1 MANKITNKHNL
12 PQTLVNLAENRD
24 YSRGASDRSITQL
37 IDSPRVSVLR
47 MRNENRIE
55 EDVVDTFWANLGSA
69 LHHITER
76 GADDKHLVEER
87 LFTQVGTWTISGAID
102 VQRIEDDGSVTVMD
116 YKFTSVWAVKNP
128 KPDWEKQLNCY
139 AYLVAKE
146 KNKTIKDLQVITFL
160 RDWNRNN
167 AMRDDK
173 YPQQQILVVP
183 IKLWS
188 FEEQEQY
195 IKDRVQSHQETAYGV
210 LTDSPMSEC
219 SDEERWLRG
228 DSFAVK
234 KKKNKRALRVFD
246 SQADAEKFFKEK
258 DNGEYEIEERKGEP
272 IRCTGNYC
280 KVSEWCNQYQKWSKE
295 NEIVS

>member
-146 KNKTIKDLQVITFL
+146 KNSYGHL
-160 RDWNRNN
+160 RN
-167 AMRDDK
+167 
-173 YPQQQILVVP
+173 
-183 IKLWS
+183 
-188 FEEQEQY
+188 
-195 IKDRVQSHQETAYGV
+195 
-210 LTDSPMSEC
+210 
-219 SDEERWLRG
+219 
-228 DSFAVK
+228 
-234 KKKNKRALRVFD
+234 KKNTLKIGFRATKRLLMAFLLIHLCLSVVMRRD
-246 SQADAEKFFKEK
+246 GLEGILLQSR
-258 DNGEYEIEERKGEP
+258 RKR
-272 IRCTGNYC
+272 IR
-280 KVSEWCNQYQKWSKE
+280 EH
-295 NEIVS
+295 

>member
-1 MANKITNKHNL
+1 
-12 PQTLVNLAENRD
+12 
-24 YSRGASDRSITQL
+24 
-37 IDSPRVSVLR
+37 
-47 MRNENRIE
+47 
-55 EDVVDTFWANLGSA
+55 
-69 LHHITER
+69 
-76 GADDKHLVEER
+76 
-87 LFTQVGTWTISGAID
+87 
-102 VQRIEDDGSVTVMD
+102 
-116 YKFTSVWAVKNP
+116 
-128 KPDWEKQLNCY
+128 
-139 AYLVAKE
+139 
-146 KNKTIKDLQVITFL
+146 
-160 RDWNRNN
+160 
-167 AMRDDK
+167 MRDDK

-280 KVSEWCNQYQKWSKE
+280 KVSEWCDQYQESKDE
-295 NEIVS
+295 SN

>member
-1 MANKITNKHNL
+1 MANRITNKHNL

-37 IDSPRVSVLR
+37 IDSPQVSVLR
-47 MRNENRIE
+47 MRNENRIQ

-69 LHHITER
+69 LHHVTER

-87 LFTQVGTWTISGAID
+87 LFTKVGSWTISGAID

-146 KNKTIKDLQVITFL
+146 KNKTIKELQVITFL

-167 AMRDDK
+167 AMRDEK

-183 IKLWS
+183 VKLWS

-195 IKDRVQSHQETAYGV
+195 IKDRVQSHQETV
-210 LTDSPMSEC
+210 SSFITDEPMSEC

-228 DSFAVK
+228 DSYAVK

-280 KVSEWCNQYQKWSKE
+280 RVSEWCSQYKKWREE
-295 NEIVS
+295 NE

>member
-12 PQTLVNLAENRD
+12 PQTLVNLAEQRN
-24 YSRGASDRSITQL
+24 YSRGKSDRSITQL

-47 MRNENRIE
+47 MRNENRIQ

-69 LHHITER
+69 LHHVTER

-87 LFTQVGTWTISGAID
+87 LFTKVGSWTISGAID

-146 KNKTIKDLQVITFL
+146 KNKTIKELQVITFL

-167 AMRDDK
+167 AMRDEK

-183 IKLWS
+183 VKLWS

-195 IKDRVQSHQETAYGV
+195 IKDRVQSHQETV
-210 LTDSPMSEC
+210 SSFITDEPMSEC

-228 DSFAVK
+228 DSYAVK

-280 KVSEWCNQYQKWSKE
+280 RVSEWCSQYKKWREE
-295 NEIVS
+295 NE